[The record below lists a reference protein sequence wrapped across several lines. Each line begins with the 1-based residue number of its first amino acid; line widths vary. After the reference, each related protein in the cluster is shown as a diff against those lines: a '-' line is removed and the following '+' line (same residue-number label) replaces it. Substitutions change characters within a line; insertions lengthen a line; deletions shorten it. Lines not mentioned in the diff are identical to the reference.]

1 MTIQRQYN
9 LPNCTLLLEGI
20 SKQGMFQPE
29 ARPVMD
35 ILTRVECRFP
45 GLEKPLTGGKEFFES
60 LVKEVSL
67 YAQEFLSGIHLPQP
81 ARFTAPGIIT
91 MQKVAS
97 NQHRINIEAT
107 ETDASGYTNPKTVDL
122 TTLQLFDLVDAIDQF
137 VADTQT
143 LPFWALTLAPVSSRF
158 VRQGEPIAKQAVPA
172 AIGVSGLAL
181 AGLALLA
188 LPVPQVKLP
197 DHLKIS
203 AAPAT
208 TASPSPTPS
217 PTASPSPT
225 VAPSAEATPSAA
237 PSPTAAAAP
246 AAPDLA
252 KLESTLSTAP
262 EITDPKDLETLGR
275 QLKTKINEKL
285 TGKTF
290 AQELIYRVGVAK
302 NGDILGY
309 KPANEAANERIQD
322 TPLAG
327 LQYYVPPSETRPQEP
342 IAQFKVTFPPK
353 GAVMI
358 EPWTKPAATAP
369 SVPAAED
376 GTPPGEIL
384 ETSQLKELQPK
395 LYDQVNEQWSD
406 RQAPPED
413 AMFRVR
419 VKADGTIFDYE
430 PINPAAR
437 DFAPSTPLPQLGPAV
452 EPNTPV
458 TEPLAS
464 FKVVFTTNEVLQ
476 VSSWYGRR

>member
-29 ARPVMD
+29 ARPVME
-35 ILTRVECRFP
+35 ILTKAECRFP
-45 GLEKPLTGGKEFFES
+45 GVEKPLTGGKEFFES

-81 ARFTAPGIIT
+81 GRLTAAGIINI
-91 MQKVAS
+91 QKVAGR
-97 NQHRINIEAT
+97 HRVSIDA
-107 ETDASGYTNPKTVDL
+107 TDADALGETNPKTVDL

-143 LPFWALTLAPVSSRF
+143 LPFWALNLAPVSSRF

-172 AIGVSGLAL
+172 AIGVSGLVL

-188 LPVPQVKLP
+188 LPIPQVKSP
-197 DHLKIS
+197 ENLKIS
-203 AAPAT
+203 ATPATPAAPSPTLPLAT
-208 TASPSPTPS
+208 TASPTP
-217 PTASPSPT
+217 
-225 VAPSAEATPSAA
+225 AA
-237 PSPTAAAAP
+237 PSPTASASPTAATP
-246 AAPDLA
+246 TEPDLA

-262 EITDPKDLETLGR
+262 EITDAKELETLGN
-275 QLKTKINEKL
+275 QLSTKISEKL

-309 KPANEAANERIQD
+309 KPANEAANEQIKD
-322 TPLAG
+322 TPLAS
-327 LQYYVPPSETRPQEP
+327 LQYYLPPSEAKPQEP

-353 GAVMI
+353 GRIII
-358 EPWTKPAATAP
+358 EPWTKRDATAP
-369 SVPAAED
+369 SAPAPEA
-376 GTPPGEIL
+376 TVAGEIL
-384 ETSQLKELQPK
+384 ATPQIKELQPK

-406 RQAPPED
+406 RQAPSSD
-413 AMFRVR
+413 ALFRVR
-419 VKADGTIFDYE
+419 VKADGTIADYE
-430 PINPAAR
+430 PLNAAAT
-437 DFAPSTPLPQLGPAV
+437 DFVKSTPLPQLGKAV
-452 EPNTPV
+452 DPNAKA

-464 FKVVFTTNEVLQ
+464 FKVVFTTREVLQ
-476 VSSWYGRR
+476 VSPWYGRP